1 MENIIC
7 AKFKVESEAYQ
18 SMTEL
23 KKTAVN
29 SLFVIS
35 QAALVKNVNG
45 KIIALDAF
53 DTGAKTDDDTLAGG
67 LIGGLIGVLGGPLG
81 MLIGGSMGA
90 LAGSAVDAHDA
101 AAGVTMIEEVA
112 DKMRD
117 GEVAIIALVQE
128 DAVEPLNA
136 ALSKFETFTIRR
148 DAAEVAEEI
157 RQAKELEA
165 EMEREA
171 RKKLRAEKKEERK
184 AKVEEQK
191 AKIKA
196 DFDALKSKFKK

>member
-53 DTGAKTDDDTLAGG
+53 DTGAKTDDDTLTGG

-81 MLIGGSMGA
+81 MLVGGSMGA
-90 LAGSAVDAHDA
+90 LAESAVDAHDA
-101 AAGVTMIEEVA
+101 AVGVTMIEEVA

-136 ALSKFETFTIRR
+136 ALAKFETFTIRR

-165 EMEREA
+165 ELEREA